1 MALINCFECGAQ
13 VSDKAEACPH
23 CGVPL
28 RIAQSARA
36 DAKDFTPAATETPVN
51 APPRST
57 RSHKLVSPE
66 DHAALKN
73 AVWGTI
79 VGLSIAFAGT
89 LIHEDLPGYG
99 QLALIYS
106 LAIAFAGIGALISLY
121 RLATIVTTRP
131 WLWVAMFF
139 VPLLGIAVLIYLL
152 SLGFRKL
159 RTYVSTRKSLGY

>member
-13 VSDKAEACPH
+13 VSDKAEAC
-23 CGVPL
+23 
-28 RIAQSARA
+28 AQSAQV

-51 APPRST
+51 VPPRST

-106 LAIAFAGIGALISLY
+106 LAHCCP
-121 RLATIVTTRP
+121 V
-131 WLWVAMFF
+131 
-139 VPLLGIAVLIYLL
+139 
-152 SLGFRKL
+152 K
-159 RTYVSTRKSLGY
+159 